1 MSQGPV
7 DTCEVKIAD
16 FGLSALVRLD
26 EDGYDAEESGKRK
39 RYTALKEVSEQ
50 CGVCV
55 AVCSFLHCGRAFAAL
70 RADCVCQYTLASHM
84 SAPYT
89 VLYGVFTAVGHA
101 APSIC
106 DRWRARCNRVCPA
119 EFGYFRYSP
128 MMVRVFRCGAPLSTS
143 PPR

>member
-1 MSQGPV
+1 V

-55 AVCSFLHCGRAFAAL
+55 AVRPLWAVRFLL
-70 RADCVCQYTLASHM
+70 TRADRLWPVYLVATCSHHRQY
-84 SAPYT
+84 
-89 VLYGVFTAVGHA
+89 
-101 APSIC
+101 
-106 DRWRARCNRVCPA
+106 CNRGLLC
-119 EFGYFRYSP
+119 
-128 MMVRVFRCGAPLSTS
+128 
-143 PPR
+143 

>member
-1 MSQGPV
+1 V

-55 AVCSFLHCGRAFAAL
+55 ALCSCAHCGRAFAAL
-70 RADCVCQYTLASHM
+70 RADCVCQYAKCPHHMQYCADDLQPLDTLHLQFVVIGVRDVTAGV
-84 SAPYT
+84 
-89 VLYGVFTAVGHA
+89 VL
-101 APSIC
+101 S
-106 DRWRARCNRVCPA
+106 
-119 EFGYFRYSP
+119 
-128 MMVRVFRCGAPLSTS
+128 STTQHC
-143 PPR
+143 